1 MRFSR
6 MLNVVDC
13 HAEGESGK
21 VVVGGVGD
29 VPGHTMF
36 DKRGYLQQNLDQLR
50 ELLLF
55 EPRGA
60 VWHNANIILPSNNP
74 EASLGFVILESTEYP
89 VMSGS
94 NTMCV
99 ATVLLET
106 GILPL
111 HEPLTQLVLESP
123 AGLIRVHCECRDGK
137 VIRAKLYNQPAFV
150 YYLDEQIDVPG
161 LGPLRVD
168 VAYGGMTYVLV
179 NAADVG
185 FDLRPDEARALCEL
199 GQRIKI
205 AAAAQLAVE
214 HPANPE
220 IPGITQT
227 AFTGPLYRDTD
238 ADGSEMLRSRNAVIV
253 SPGRVDRSPCGTGTS
268 ARLAVLHARDEIAQG
283 QLLRHESLIGSS
295 FDARVEQTTSI
306 GAYPAIVP
314 SVAGRCWITSF
325 NQVVLDPTDPF
336 PHGYTPSDTWMNAD

>member
-1 MRFSR
+1 

-74 EASLGFVILESTEYP
+74 EASLGYVILESTEYP

-205 AAAAQLAVE
+205 AAAAQLAVSGPSRPGFRLLPLCQPLATLHLVLTE
-214 HPANPE
+214 HRPAASGRAA
-220 IPGITQT
+220 I
-227 AFTGPLYRDTD
+227 AVLC
-238 ADGSEMLRSRNAVIV
+238 VIV
-253 SPGRVDRSPCGTGTS
+253 GV
-268 ARLAVLHARDEIAQG
+268 V
-283 QLLRHESLIGSS
+283 
-295 FDARVEQTTSI
+295 
-306 GAYPAIVP
+306 
-314 SVAGRCWITSF
+314 
-325 NQVVLDPTDPF
+325 QVVLVSQFLARRNVPNTADIDAAIF
-336 PHGYTPSDTWMNAD
+336 ILLGLAVRIAAVVEEHGGPEAVDDLSFATSKQVSNASALVPNIGFFL

>member
-1 MRFSR
+1 

-13 HAEGESGK
+13 HADGESGK

-74 EASLGFVILESTEYP
+74 EASLGYVILESTEYP

-205 AAAAQLAVE
+205 AAAAQLAVQ
-214 HPANPE
+214 HPANPD

-306 GAYPAIVP
+306 GTYPAIVP
-314 SVAGRCWITSF
+314 SVTETVAI
-325 NQVVLDPTDPF
+325 P
-336 PHGYTPSDTWMNAD
+336 